1 MIELTRKRLYAL
13 VIMAVVLGGLF
24 YVFNPFRTHLVYE
37 SRFSD
42 PTDTLPVFVSIEDFV
57 DANVTV
63 EFVNEPGLMCRME
76 VELYGWQMQYTSP
89 YWQAYKNARDWYYVS
104 LEMQRGTMA
113 MRRARAIHITLGVNH
128 SYSLLL
134 DGENLNVSIVYDH
147 GALLDDNT
155 VDLYCSGTV
164 DFTFTEDVVVQGGL
178 TVGAGG
184 YLKKTHIDV
193 SLPEVLDGRVMVGTH
208 DNLYISGRWALKSV
222 TPYDTT
228 YATPDRKDA
237 PLFNLELP
245 GGDYATGSLRG

>member
-1 MIELTRKRLYAL
+1 
-13 VIMAVVLGGLF
+13 
-24 YVFNPFRTHLVYE
+24 
-37 SRFSD
+37 
-42 PTDTLPVFVSIEDFV
+42 
-57 DANVTV
+57 
-63 EFVNEPGLMCRME
+63 
-76 VELYGWQMQYTSP
+76 
-89 YWQAYKNARDWYYVS
+89 
-104 LEMQRGTMA
+104 
-113 MRRARAIHITLGVNH
+113 HITLGVNH

-147 GALLDDNT
+147 GALLDDNE
-155 VDLYCSGTV
+155 VDLSYTGTV

-184 YLKKTHIDV
+184 HLKTTHVDV
-193 SLPEVLDGRVMVGTH
+193 LLPENLDGRVMVGTH